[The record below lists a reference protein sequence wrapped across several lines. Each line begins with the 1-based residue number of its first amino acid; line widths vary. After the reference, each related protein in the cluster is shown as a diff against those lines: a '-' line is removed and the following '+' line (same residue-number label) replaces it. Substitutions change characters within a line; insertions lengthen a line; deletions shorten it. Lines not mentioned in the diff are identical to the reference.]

1 MRERFVTNFQGT
13 RYRALTVNDLRR
25 IKQQEGET
33 LHKFIQRFMAM
44 RLKIPKA
51 SDEAVISAFSDGVTD
66 LKMKEELAMSDEMST
81 ALEMFN
87 LANKC
92 ARAEEGRLSLLGPQ
106 AAEPEEKKAKAK
118 EVKRKAPAVLA
129 AEPEAKYGRGG
140 ERPSARGA
148 DVRLPLKQ

>member
-1 MRERFVTNFQGT
+1 MACWFSTVLKGGALSWLLNLPKASITSWDGLRECFIANFQGT
-13 RYRALTVNDLRR
+13 HDHAPSMNDLRR

-33 LHKFIQRFMAM
+33 LHKFIQRFTVMH
-44 RLKIPKA
+44 LKIPKA

-66 LKMKEELAMSDEMST
+66 LKMKKELAMSDEMST

-106 AAEPEEKKAKAK
+106 AAEPE
-118 EVKRKAPAVLA
+118 
-129 AEPEAKYGRGG
+129 
-140 ERPSARGA
+140 
-148 DVRLPLKQ
+148 